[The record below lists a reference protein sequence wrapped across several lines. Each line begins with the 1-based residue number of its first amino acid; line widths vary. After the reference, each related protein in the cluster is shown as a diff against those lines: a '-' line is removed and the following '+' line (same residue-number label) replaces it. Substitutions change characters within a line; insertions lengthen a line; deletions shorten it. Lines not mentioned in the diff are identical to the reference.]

1 MHEDERREAWEKIVQ
16 HAIEDFDE
24 LLRNL
29 TNSEIRRLVWAVYG
43 AHRESRPFYV
53 ADALHSMSA
62 EGEPKP
68 KRAIDDPNYSAKYNR
83 LELAKSRGL
92 VRVVPTP
99 HDGRNRAVL
108 PTAKLN
114 YVLDEFFTRTL
125 RFAQEAIAATKDQ
138 SILEVDEAGPAVLT
152 IRHSFGALVAKQ
164 MAMREISN
172 RLTYDRR

>member
-1 MHEDERREAWEKIVQ
+1 MHEDERRAAWEKIVQ

-29 TNSEIRRLVWAVYG
+29 ANSEIWALVWAVYV
-43 AHRESRPFYV
+43 ANREGKPFYV
-53 ADALHSMSA
+53 GDALHSMSA

-92 VRVVPTP
+92 VRVLPTP
-99 HDGRNRAVL
+99 HKMVGTERFL

-114 YVLDEFFTRTL
+114 YLLDEFFHPARCCSRRKRSRRRKANPYWKSMTR
-125 RFAQEAIAATKDQ
+125 AQ
-138 SILEVDEAGPAVLT
+138 P
-152 IRHSFGALVAKQ
+152 
-164 MAMREISN
+164 
-172 RLTYDRR
+172 